1 MTWWF
6 IILGLGALMVVCVAI
21 ALILRIR
28 RHLNAPKGAPHD
40 DLESIDPG
48 GPGAI

>member
-6 IILGLGALMVVCVAI
+6 IILGVGALMVVCVAI

-28 RHLNAPKGAPHD
+28 RHLKAAGHAAHG
-40 DLESIDPG
+40 DLDSIDQENTHST
-48 GPGAI
+48 